1 MLIDEVKITV
11 KAGNGGDGKVAF
23 NSNAMTLGPTGA
35 SGGNGGNV
43 YIEGV
48 SDMSVLERLRFT
60 KVVKAGNGGN
70 GQEQF
75 RDGHTGEDTVILVPA
90 GTIVTN
96 LNTKAVYDIL
106 QVGDKVMITKGGHGG
121 KGNFLFRSSRN
132 TSPKQF
138 QKGLLGEKAD
148 FHLELKLIADVGL
161 IGLPSTGKSSLLNN
175 LTRANAKVANYPF
188 TTLEPNLGVFY
199 TSTKRPIIIADIPG
213 LIEGASQG
221 KGLGDKFLRHI
232 ERTRVL
238 WHLLSVESEDLIGDY
253 TKIKKELVTYNKIL
267 EDKPEIIIFTKIDY
281 QSKENDKKLK
291 EATTYFKKLGMQ
303 TIAISN
309 LTEEGIDVLK
319 KEVLEKLK

>member
-43 YIEGV
+43 YVVGV

-60 KVVKAGNGGN
+60 KVIKAQNGGN

-75 RDGHTGEDTVILVPA
+75 RDGRTGEDTFILVPA
-90 GTIVTN
+90 GTVVTN
-96 LNTKAVYDIL
+96 LSTKAVYDIL
-106 QVGDKVMITKGGHGG
+106 RVDDKVMIAKGGHGG

-132 TSPKQF
+132 TSPTQF
-138 QKGLLGEKAD
+138 QKGLPGEAAN
-148 FHLELKLIADVGL
+148 FHLELKLIADIGM

-175 LTRANAKVANYPF
+175 LTKANAKVANYPF

-199 TSTKRPIIIADIPG
+199 TTDKRPIVIADIPG
-213 LIEGASQG
+213 LIEEASQG

-238 WHLLSVESEDLIGDY
+238 WHLLSLESENMIDDY
-253 TKIKKELVTYNKIL
+253 VKIKKEIVAYNKIL
-267 EDKPEIIIFTKIDY
+267 EEKPEIIIFTKIDY

-291 EATTYFKKLGMQ
+291 EATAYFKKLGMQ